1 MTQPLRIR
9 GKIKLKDF
17 EPDFTDD
24 LDKPK
29 TKVRTDVLCRRIGE
43 LQHLLYANAKNSL
56 VILFQGMDASG
67 KDGASKRVLE
77 FVNPCGVE
85 TTSFKTPSREESA
98 HDFLWRIHKAVPRY
112 GNIGIF
118 NRSHYEEVL
127 IVRVLKLQ
135 PESVWKTRYDDI
147 NAFEK
152 ILTRNGVILL
162 KFFLHISEKE
172 QKKRFQKIEA
182 NPLEVGL
189 TRTRCVATMLKG
201 GHADNALPQSATA
214 TVNCRIFPGVQ
225 PKDVQAQLQAAVG
238 PKVEVTPDPL
248 YIGVPTPASPV
259 RADVVNAVKAAAMRF
274 QFQVGDGARVILDRR
289 FQARDLGD
297 GVLPQGF
304 DRRLLAAI
312 TDREDVVERAMQLL
326 VERVFAHDDRRE

>member
-1 MTQPLRIR
+1 MTQPFRIR

-17 EPDFTDD
+17 KPDFTDD

-135 PESVWKTRYDDI
+135 PEAVWKSRYDHI

-162 KFFLHISEKE
+162 KFFLHISKQE
-172 QKKRFQKIEA
+172 QAERFRDRLKTPNKRWKFSTVDLQMRDHWDDFQKAYEDALNRCSTDWAPWHVVPADHKWYRDYLIAKTVVES
-182 NPLEVGL
+182 LED
-189 TRTRCVATMLKG
+189 LKM
-201 GHADNALPQSATA
+201 
-214 TVNCRIFPGVQ
+214 
-225 PKDVQAQLQAAVG
+225 KW
-238 PKVEVTPDPL
+238 
-248 YIGVPTPASPV
+248 PTPLVDIS
-259 RADVVNAVKAAAMRF
+259 K
-274 QFQVGDGARVILDRR
+274 IK
-289 FQARDLGD
+289 
-297 GVLPQGF
+297 
-304 DRRLLAAI
+304 I
-312 TDREDVVERAMQLL
+312 T
-326 VERVFAHDDRRE
+326 